1 MCGVCFL
8 CEMWYTF
15 DMNTNQPFAP
25 RGGFAKIID
34 DDWIE
39 NEQELDMDIEEEQKE
54 VSVPTPV
61 VEQSSSNAQR
71 INPDSRGTLW
81 IALILVFILMLSSF
95 VVSFSGI
102 WDISQY
108 TGLPVFLQW
117 VPALFIDAAILAYTI
132 ALFVFTARGEG
143 TFRTIFWLFIFA
155 GVSIAANVAHTLD
168 YLSTI
173 GVGNGDYRLWIGVAI
188 TASAPIAVLA
198 ASEEISRLVF
208 IKTEKK
214 KK

>member
-1 MCGVCFL
+1 MCEGCFL

-39 NEQELDMDIEEEQKE
+39 NEQELDMDIQEEQNE

-61 VEQSSSNAQR
+61 VEPTSSNSQR

-95 VVSFSGI
+95 VVSFAGI

-143 TFRTIFWLFIFA
+143 TFRTIFWLMIFA

-168 YLSTI
+168 YLSTTGI
-173 GVGNGDYRLWIGVAI
+173 GTGDYRLWIGVAI

>member
-1 MCGVCFL
+1 MCGGCFL

-39 NEQELDMDIEEEQKE
+39 NEQELDMDIQEEQNE

-61 VEQSSSNAQR
+61 VEPTSSNAQR

-81 IALILVFILMLSSF
+81 IALILVFVLMLSSF
-95 VVSFSGI
+95 VVSFAGI

-117 VPALFIDAAILAYTI
+117 IPALFIDAAILAYTI

-143 TFRTIFWLFIFA
+143 TFRTIFWLMMFA

-168 YLSTI
+168 YLSTTGI
-173 GVGNGDYRLWIGVAI
+173 GTGDYRLWIGVAI

>member
-1 MCGVCFL
+1 M
-8 CEMWYTF
+8 
-15 DMNTNQPFAP
+15 DNNQPFAP
-25 RGGFAKIID
+25 RGGFAKIVD
-34 DDWIE
+34 DDWLE
-39 NEQELDMDIEEEQKE
+39 NERELEDMEPE
-54 VSVPTPV
+54 VQVQVSAPVPESVG
-61 VEQSSSNAQR
+61 AQR

-95 VVSFSGI
+95 VVSFAGI
-102 WDISQY
+102 WNISQY

-132 ALFVFTARGEG
+132 ALFVFKARGEG
-143 TFRTIFWLFIFA
+143 TFRTIFWLMMFA
-155 GVSIAANVAHTLD
+155 GVSVAANVAHTLD
-168 YLSTI
+168 YLSETGI
-173 GVGNGDYRLWIGVAI
+173 GAGDYRLWIGVAI

-198 ASEEISRLVF
+198 ASEEISRLAF

>member
-1 MCGVCFL
+1 M
-8 CEMWYTF
+8 T
-15 DMNTNQPFAP
+15 TNQPFAP

-39 NEQELDMDIEEEQKE
+39 NERELEDMEPELPVT
-54 VSVPTPV
+54 VSKPV
-61 VEQSSSNAQR
+61 SEPVETGAQR

-81 IALILVFILMLSSF
+81 IALILVFVLMLSSF
-95 VVSFSGI
+95 VVSFAGI

-132 ALFVFTARGEG
+132 ALFVFKARGEG
-143 TFRTIFWLFIFA
+143 TFRTIFWLMMFA
-155 GVSIAANVAHTLD
+155 GVSVAANVAHTLD
-168 YLSTI
+168 YLSETGI
-173 GVGNGDYRLWIGVAI
+173 GAGDYRLWIGVAI

-198 ASEEISRLVF
+198 ASEEISRLAF

>member
-1 MCGVCFL
+1 M
-8 CEMWYTF
+8 
-15 DMNTNQPFAP
+15 DNNQPFAP

-39 NEQELDMDIEEEQKE
+39 NEQEIQESEE
-54 VSVPTPV
+54 VTNTTAPV
-61 VEQSSSNAQR
+61 VEPVVTAVPGAQR

-81 IALILVFILMLSSF
+81 IALILVFVLMLSSF
-95 VVSFSGI
+95 VVSFAGI

-117 VPALFIDAAILAYTI
+117 VPAMFIDAAILAYTI
-132 ALFVFTARGEG
+132 ALFVFSARGEG
-143 TFRTIFWLFIFA
+143 TFRTIFWLFMFA

-168 YLSTI
+168 YLNNI
-173 GVGNGDYRLWIGVAI
+173 GVGTGDYRLWIGVAI

-198 ASEEISRLVF
+198 ASEEISRLAF

>member
-1 MCGVCFL
+1 M
-8 CEMWYTF
+8 
-15 DMNTNQPFAP
+15 DNNQPFAP
-25 RGGFAKIID
+25 RGGFAKIVD
-34 DDWIE
+34 DDWLE
-39 NEQELDMDIEEEQKE
+39 NERELEDMEPELPVT
-54 VSVPTPV
+54 VSKPV
-61 VEQSSSNAQR
+61 SEPVETGAQR

-81 IALILVFILMLSSF
+81 IALILVFVLMLSSF
-95 VVSFSGI
+95 VVSFAGI

-132 ALFVFTARGEG
+132 ALFVFKARGEG
-143 TFRTIFWLFIFA
+143 TFRTIFWLMMFA
-155 GVSIAANVAHTLD
+155 GVSVAANVAHTLD
-168 YLSTI
+168 YLSETGI
-173 GVGNGDYRLWIGVAI
+173 GAGDYRLWIGVAI

-198 ASEEISRLVF
+198 ASEEISRLAF

>member
-1 MCGVCFL
+1 
-8 CEMWYTF
+8 
-15 DMNTNQPFAP
+15 MNTNQPFAP

-39 NEQELDMDIEEEQKE
+39 NEQELDMDIQEEQNE

-61 VEQSSSNAQR
+61 VEPTSSNAQR

-81 IALILVFILMLSSF
+81 IALILVFVLMLSSF
-95 VVSFSGI
+95 VVSFAGI

-117 VPALFIDAAILAYTI
+117 IPALFIDAAILAYTI

-143 TFRTIFWLFIFA
+143 TFRTIFWLMMFA

-168 YLSTI
+168 YLSTTGI
-173 GVGNGDYRLWIGVAI
+173 GTGDYRLWIGVAI